1 MKIVYCSKTGFS
13 KRYAEMLATEL
24 GCEAIDC
31 NNKKQINKNDEIVY
45 VGWVFANKIKKLSKF
60 KKYNIKAVLAVGMSP
75 KSDTILGYIKQANKK
90 SLGDKKVFYAQGGLD
105 REGHKGFHKMLLKMV
120 AKSVIQ
126 ENKYEDRELISIF
139 KNGGDFV
146 SLDNLTELIEYIKN

>member
-1 MKIVYCSKTGFS
+1 MRIVYCSKTGFS
-13 KRYAEMLATEL
+13 KHYAEMLSSEL
-24 GCEAIDC
+24 GCDMLDYKS
-31 NNKKQINKNDEIVY
+31 KKEIKKDEEIIY
-45 VGWVFANKIKKLSKF
+45 VGWVFANKVKKLSSF
-60 KKYNIKAVLAVGMSP
+60 KKYNIKAVLAVGMTP
-75 KSDTILGYIKQANKK
+75 KSDAILGYIKEANKK
-90 SLGDKKVFYAQGGLD
+90 TLLGRPVFYAQGGLD